1 MVLRVCKTG
10 AVGVDYRA
18 HDVYVDKIG
27 VFAVTTSRTRE
38 LLDQIMKRF
47 NGIGLEIHED
57 EIITELGES
66 LGNRIEL
73 KNLESALTRKRFWR
87 VRKGL
92 EYALSRRGLPGAFW
106 LIVIGHITFCSLVN
120 RDLMCLLY
128 TPATVLPELITLNVF
143 PFGPPPERSS
153 PPSMVPCP

>member
-1 MVLRVCKTG
+1 MIIPEIILDHKFRGKSYDTFQKFKEEVVNYLNDRSEPMVLRVCTAG
-10 AVGVDYRA
+10 AVEVDYRA
-18 HDVYVDKIG
+18 HYVYVDNIG

-47 NGIGLEIHED
+47 NGIGLEIRED

-73 KNLESALTRKRFWR
+73 KNLESALTRKRFST

-92 EYALSRRGLPGAFW
+92 EYALSRRSLPGAIW
-106 LIVIGHITFCSLVN
+106 LIVIGPSLSVCS
-120 RDLMCLLY
+120 
-128 TPATVLPELITLNVF
+128 
-143 PFGPPPERSS
+143 
-153 PPSMVPCP
+153 